1 MPCVGPCCRRCFWPS
16 SAVVCHGGFP
26 SRQTITQNRPVPG
39 LPPWCIRR
47 WFPPDVKSP
56 LVGVPKETSCLGLP
70 SRRFLPCSPAW
81 CDSVAAGSWEVVP
94 LSVLCVCCQPSI
106 ELLLRCRDHEQAC
119 LSCSSD
125 YMVNLRLSSGGGQRP
140 ASCKLSVHHFK
151 QAGPGTEPTPHGPS
165 ASAPH
170 WLPVGGSFTAHQ
182 RSTSQGTHNNH
193 DSDFR
198 GPAVT
203 VEHRLRY
210 VHDIADVTVSSLK
223 APGMPRPETTR
234 TGSSLSKAWEG
245 VNRRKSGLGA

>member
-1 MPCVGPCCRRCFWPS
+1 MGPYLFSSVPLLPCVGPCCRRCFWPS

-106 ELLLRCRDHEQAC
+106 ELLLCCRDHEQAC
-119 LSCSSD
+119 LSCASD
-125 YMVNLRLSSGGGQRP
+125 YMVILRLSSWWR
-140 ASCKLSVHHFK
+140 
-151 QAGPGTEPTPHGPS
+151 S
-165 ASAPH
+165 ASRIMQTVRAP
-170 WLPVGGSFTAHQ
+170 LQAS
-182 RSTSQGTHNNH
+182 R
-193 DSDFR
+193 
-198 GPAVT
+198 
-203 VEHRLRY
+203 
-210 VHDIADVTVSSLK
+210 
-223 APGMPRPETTR
+223 PRD
-234 TGSSLSKAWEG
+234 
-245 VNRRKSGLGA
+245 

>member
-56 LVGVPKETSCLGLP
+56 LAGVPKETSCLGLP

-151 QAGPGTEPTPHGPS
+151 QAQGCSKPRMGLQRVLLIG
-165 ASAPH
+165 
-170 WLPVGGSFTAHQ
+170 LPVGGSFTAHQ
-182 RSTSQGTHNNH
+182 RSIRKGRTTTTLSWA
-193 DSDFR
+193 S
-198 GPAVT
+198 
-203 VEHRLRY
+203 RY
-210 VHDIADVTVSSLK
+210 
-223 APGMPRPETTR
+223 R
-234 TGSSLSKAWEG
+234 
-245 VNRRKSGLGA
+245 

>member
-1 MPCVGPCCRRCFWPS
+1 M
-16 SAVVCHGGFP
+16 
-26 SRQTITQNRPVPG
+26 
-39 LPPWCIRR
+39 
-47 WFPPDVKSP
+47 
-56 LVGVPKETSCLGLP
+56 
-70 SRRFLPCSPAW
+70 
-81 CDSVAAGSWEVVP
+81 
-94 LSVLCVCCQPSI
+94 LCVCVANPSI
-106 ELLLRCRDHEQAC
+106 ELLLCCRGHEQAC
-119 LSCSSD
+119 LSCASD
-125 YMVNLRLSSGGGQRP
+125 YMVILRLSSGGGQRP

-223 APGMPRPETTR
+223 APAMPRPETTR

-245 VNRRKSGLGA
+245 VNRRKSGPGASCLTGCRLPVYISENAWWRFQEPNVAAAEANDLPPSTNDSAT